1 METTEHGDNAKLDIR
16 AKLEA
21 ATEKAKE
28 ACQRLQEQTVA
39 AAKATD
45 KVVREHPYQAMG
57 IAFGLGILVGVLV
70 TRARQD

>member
-1 METTEHGDNAKLDIR
+1 MQATEHGDNAKLDIR

-28 ACQRLQEQTVA
+28 VCQRLQDQTVA

-45 KVVREHPYQAMG
+45 KVVRAHPYESIG
-57 IAFGLGILVGVLV
+57 IAFALGVLAGVLV